1 MSNIYMNSIESR
13 LIKIEN
19 DNEKLLVAPDN
30 KVSAVSFDSY
40 TDKK

>member
-1 MSNIYMNSIESR
+1 MNSIESR

-19 DNEKLLVAPDN
+19 DNEKLLVPLDK

>member
-1 MSNIYMNSIESR
+1 MLNIYMNSIESR

-19 DNEKLLVAPDN
+19 DNEKLLVPLDN
-30 KVSAVSFDSY
+30 KVSAVSFDNY